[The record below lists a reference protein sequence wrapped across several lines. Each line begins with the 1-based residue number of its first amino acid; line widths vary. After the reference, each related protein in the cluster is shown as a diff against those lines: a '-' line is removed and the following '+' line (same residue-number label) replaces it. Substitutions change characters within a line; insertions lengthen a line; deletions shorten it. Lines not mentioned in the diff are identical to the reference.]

1 MPAPAACHKKFSEK
15 KWNIVDSFFA
25 PEKIP
30 ATFQGNFDNTVST
43 FKPPPRLRR
52 KIPLPFF

>member
-1 MPAPAACHKKFSEK
+1 MPALPAGHKKISKK

-30 ATFQGNFDNTVST
+30 ATIQGNFDNTVST

-52 KIPLPFF
+52 KTPPPLF